1 MRIELKTLS
10 VLLVAAV
17 VQTAATGNASAQALT
32 PMRGEVK
39 SFTDQFALRVFPA
52 NPYNHRI
59 KVEVHVYDENF
70 VPVNAAVMPAY
81 ALLGPEDNRSVLVM
95 VPFEGKTERRVRVCA
110 ESIPFEN
117 SSTRMRT
124 QVCGRFLAKRLR

>member
-1 MRIELKTLS
+1 M
-10 VLLVAAV
+10 AAV